1 MFDNYGFTYKVRF
14 SIQTPDD
21 SRQKHSSEF
30 LIYTTYELP
39 LRYTYDNKKE
49 FILNNANVINIV
61 THSQKHAK
69 GDPVINIMKNELRT
83 FFKWGGRTRSA
94 APNKWKVALVTPS
107 KDMAL
112 MIEKGDTYY
121 NFMGQRTKKTN
132 LLQALSRFIYRAC
145 FETDAIKL
153 LEYIMKLISLPEN
166 VAYVLEN
173 RTPYHFYDLE
183 TRKKI
188 ECRLNTQLISPS
200 EAALEISDG
209 IWASIDITDLDVMVN
224 YYYHGHGRSKKW
236 KLVSPKKLWTML
248 MDKEPSDSQLKLMK
262 EFLQQNRTNDIV
274 ESRALE
280 LMNSLVVKYPKR
292 IKIIETTIDET
303 EYKIML
309 VRGKMADWIIV
320 NGAKSITETQK
331 VKTFVFVSNIL
342 NNFEQSKARTGR
354 RPRRPLRGGV
364 PIENLGGVLR
374 GPICIDNMHTN
385 SSLGDQYASRAL
397 ALLNDNITIK
407 LVYTIDR
414 YLPKSVLDNGF
425 QSRFT
430 TKWELI
436 NKDTEQWEKFI

>member
-1 MFDNYGFTYKVRF
+1 
-14 SIQTPDD
+14 
-21 SRQKHSSEF
+21 
-30 LIYTTYELP
+30 
-39 LRYTYDNKKE
+39 
-49 FILNNANVINIV
+49 
-61 THSQKHAK
+61 
-69 GDPVINIMKNELRT
+69 MKNELRI
-83 FFKWGGRTRSA
+83 FFKWGGRTISA

-121 NFMGQRTKKTN
+121 NFMGQRTKKNN

-145 FETDAIKL
+145 FETDSIKL

-166 VAYVLEN
+166 ISYVLEN

-183 TRKKI
+183 TRNKI
-188 ECRLNTQLISPS
+188 KCRLNTQLISSS

-209 IWASIDITDLDVMVN
+209 IWASIDINDLDVMIN
-224 YYYHGHGRSKKW
+224 YYYHGHSRSKKW

-248 MDKEPSDSQLKLMK
+248 MGKEPSDSQLKLMK

-292 IKIIETTIDET
+292 IKIIETTIDEFK
-303 EYKIML
+303 YKIML

-320 NGAKSITETQK
+320 NTNNTTETQK
-331 VKTFVFVSNIL
+331 VKTFVFVSNVL
-342 NNFEQSKARTGR
+342 NNFEQSKARRHGQR
-354 RPRRPLRGGV
+354 YARPLRGGS
-364 PIENLGGVLR
+364 PAEILGGVLR
-374 GPICIDNMHTN
+374 GPICIDNMHRN

-414 YLPKSVLDNGF
+414 YLPKSVLENGF
-425 QSRFT
+425 QSRFA

-436 NKDTEQWEKFI
+436 NENTEKWEKFI